1 MTEDRFYPKD
11 LSKQGA
17 KPIDQRGE
25 SLIDTKE
32 AIRSLNNKKRSN
44 QIFILKE
51 TSASSQDGL
60 TGTWLIPLPKTTK
73 KRRKKYRNNSFQ
85 DSWHLAKKDSDFWEM
100 GNKGDK
106 PHDCFYCLEESFQPT
121 DEGRESEVKPC
132 SSTGFRGMQPVQL
145 QLRRDLCLV

>member
-32 AIRSLNNKKRSN
+32 AIRSLNNKKRSY

-60 TGTWLIPLPKTTK
+60 AGT
-73 KRRKKYRNNSFQ
+73 
-85 DSWHLAKKDSDFWEM
+85 
-100 GNKGDK
+100 
-106 PHDCFYCLEESFQPT
+106 
-121 DEGRESEVKPC
+121 
-132 SSTGFRGMQPVQL
+132 
-145 QLRRDLCLV
+145 